1 MPMNPKLLRPR
12 AAGGFS
18 PKTIPGLQIWVDA
31 SVASSVT
38 LNSGNVSQIDDL
50 SGNSRHLA
58 QGTAANQPAYLTNGH
73 NGRNVIDYGTTTGK
87 SLVQTLAS
95 AFTLAQ
101 PITFFWA
108 FKTPPSGFTYTLSD
122 VTNAAFDGTGRLNAY
137 GNSSTEIRFEA
148 GATQTAAVTPEAW
161 HVITVVFNSTASV
174 RRINSTTGTTI
185 NTGTRSFNNR
195 LVLGANF
202 GFGAS
207 LRSLVGEVGMY
218 SGTLT
223 DSQHTALL
231 KYLANKWAVTLT

>member
-1 MPMNPKLLRPR
+1 MAMNPRLLRPR
-12 AAGGFS
+12 ATGFN
-18 PKTIPGLQIWVDA
+18 PKAIPGLQIWVDA

-58 QGTAANQPAYLTNGH
+58 QGTAANQPAYLTNGR
-73 NGRNVIDYGTTTGK
+73 NGKNVIDYGATTGK

-101 PITFFWA
+101 PVTFFWA
-108 FKTPPSGFTYTLSD
+108 YKTPASGGYTASD
-122 VTNAAFDGTGRLNAY
+122 VTNAAFDGTGRLLLY
-137 GNSSTEIRFEA
+137 GNAGNEFRLNAGSDVFASVSADSWLVATHTFNGSS
-148 GATQTAAVTPEAW
+148 
-161 HVITVVFNSTASV
+161 SV
-174 RRINSTTGTTI
+174 RRLNTTTGTTI
-185 NTGTRSFNNR
+185 NTGTRPFSNR

-202 GFGAS
+202 GFGSS
-207 LRSLVGEVGMY
+207 LRSLFGEIGVY

-223 DSQHTALL
+223 DSQHTAIL

>member
-1 MPMNPKLLRPR
+1 MAMSPRLLRPR
-12 AAGGFS
+12 ATGFN
-18 PKTIPGLQIWVDA
+18 PKAIPGLQIWVDA

-58 QGTAANQPAYLTNGH
+58 QGTAANQPAYLTNGR
-73 NGRNVIDYGTTTGK
+73 NGKNVIDYGATTGK

-101 PITFFWA
+101 PVTFFWA
-108 FKTPPSGFTYTLSD
+108 FKLPASGGYTLSD
-122 VTNAAFDGTGRLNAY
+122 VTNAAFDGTGRLNSY
-137 GNSSTEIRFEA
+137 GNGPIEIKFDA
-148 GATQTAAVTPEAW
+148 GVNNSISMTPDTWNVATC
-161 HVITVVFNSTASV
+161 VFNGSSSV
-174 RRINSTTGTTI
+174 HRINKTAGTTF

-202 GFGAS
+202 GFGNS
-207 LRSLVGEVGMY
+207 LRSLIGECGLY

-223 DSQHTALL
+223 DSQHTAIL

>member
-1 MPMNPKLLRPR
+1 MAMNPRLLRPR
-12 AAGGFS
+12 ATGFN
-18 PKTIPGLQIWVDA
+18 PKAIPGLQIWVDA

-58 QGTAANQPAYLTNGH
+58 QGTAANQPAYLTNGR
-73 NGRNVIDYGTTTGK
+73 NGKNVIDYGATTGK

-101 PITFFWA
+101 PVTFFWA
-108 FKTPPSGFTYTLSD
+108 FKTPASGGYTVSD
-122 VTNAAFDGTGRLNAY
+122 VTNAAFDGTGRLNTY
-137 GNSSTEIRFEA
+137 GNAGNEVRFDA
-148 GATQTAAVTPEAW
+148 GTNNFTAITADAW
-161 HVITVVFNSTASV
+161 HVMTCTFNGASSV
-174 RRINSTTGTTI
+174 RRINTTTGTTI

-202 GFGAS
+202 AFGSS
-207 LRSLVGEVGMY
+207 LRSLIGECGMY